1 MNKKDYNIKKAPKP
15 VGNYPHAKQV
25 GDFLFLSGVGSR
37 NPIDNSIPDNFK
49 DECHAVFNNVKIILS
64 QSGSKWEDLIDIT
77 IFLTNMNKDF
87 DTFNSIYKEYF
98 KNKNKP
104 CRTTVEVNAL
114 PTDISIELKCIAMI
128 NRGK

>member
-1 MNKKDYNIKKAPKP
+1 MNKKDYNIKKAPNP
-15 VGNYPHAKQV
+15 VGDYPHAKQV

-49 DECHAVFNNVKIILS
+49 DECHSVFNNVKTILS
-64 QSGSKWEDLIDIT
+64 QSGSKWENLIDVT

-87 DTFNSIYKEYF
+87 DTFNSIYREYF

-128 NRGK
+128 NRNK